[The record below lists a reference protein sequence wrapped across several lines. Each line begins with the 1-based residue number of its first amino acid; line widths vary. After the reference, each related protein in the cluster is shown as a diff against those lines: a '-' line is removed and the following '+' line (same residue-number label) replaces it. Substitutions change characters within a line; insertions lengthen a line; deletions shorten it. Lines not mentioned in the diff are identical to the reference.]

1 MSVFLFAY
9 CGGAKGG
16 TETESFFVCLCVS
29 QAVRRLLWSQGI
41 CACEYT
47 YRFAFLRQ
55 NAMYET
61 LHGADVETHGFAVGK
76 GGAAVLQAAMTLM

>member
-1 MSVFLFAY
+1 MVTRHL
-9 CGGAKGG
+9 
-16 TETESFFVCLCVS
+16 CL
-29 QAVRRLLWSQGI
+29 
-41 CACEYT
+41 CEYT
-47 YRFAFLRQ
+47 YRLAFLRQ